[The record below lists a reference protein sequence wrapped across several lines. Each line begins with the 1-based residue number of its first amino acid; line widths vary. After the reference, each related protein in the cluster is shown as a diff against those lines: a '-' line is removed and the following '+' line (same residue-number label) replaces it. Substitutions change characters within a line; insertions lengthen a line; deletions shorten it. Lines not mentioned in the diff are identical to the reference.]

1 MKDIREQYDEALRD
15 LDHLIDNLEALKTD
29 IINASESDNLTMEVS
44 DELDWMYLT
53 IDSAI
58 QSAELIA
65 QAMAR

>member
-1 MKDIREQYDEALRD
+1 MEDIREQYDEALRN
-15 LDHLIDNLEALKTD
+15 LDNLIDNLEALKTD
-29 IINASESDNLTMEVS
+29 IINASESDNLTMEDS
-44 DELDWMYLT
+44 EELDWMYLT

>member
-1 MKDIREQYDEALRD
+1 MKDIREQYDEALID

-29 IINASESDNLTMEVS
+29 IINASESDNLTMEDS
-44 DELDWMYLT
+44 EELDWMYLT

>member
-1 MKDIREQYDEALRD
+1 MEDIREQYDEALRN
-15 LDHLIDNLEALKTD
+15 LDNLIDNLEALKTD

>member
-29 IINASESDNLTMEVS
+29 IINASESDNLTMEDS
-44 DELDWMYLT
+44 DELDWIYLT

-65 QAMAR
+65 QAMA

>member
-29 IINASESDNLTMEVS
+29 IINASESDNLTMEDS
-44 DELDWMYLT
+44 EELDWMYLT

-65 QAMAR
+65 QAMA